1 MAVPYE
7 RGIGE
12 GLGRTQ
18 AIPIWRLHVTYRY
31 RAAARALCNRQVFSG
46 PSTSHDLVMSA
57 DNAMNA
63 DSAGNRGGRPL
74 DLSRDRRLAAE
85 TSCLRLPNTF
95 DGVFDVVSVVGD
107 PGAAGV
113 TIL

>member
-1 MAVPYE
+1 
-7 RGIGE
+7 
-12 GLGRTQ
+12 
-18 AIPIWRLHVTYRY
+18 
-31 RAAARALCNRQVFSG
+31 
-46 PSTSHDLVMSA
+46 MSA

-85 TSCLRLPNTF
+85 TSYLRLPNTF